1 MVTALAH
8 VCITAPDLAAAE
20 RFYCDGLGCRKAF
33 EFRRPSGERVG
44 FYLRVHGQTFIEVF
58 QQGDI
63 LPEERHPLKH
73 LCFEV
78 ADVDTAAKRLRT
90 LGYEV
95 GEKKLGCDGSWQ
107 AWTAD
112 PGGVRIEFHQYT
124 PQSCQITGDTCTV
137 TW

>member
-8 VCITAPDLAAAE
+8 VCITTPELAAAE
-20 RFYCDGLGCRKAF
+20 RFYCTGLGCRKTF
-33 EFRRPSGERVG
+33 EFRRPGGELVG
-44 FYLRVHGQTFIEVF
+44 FYLRVSDRTFVEVF
-58 QQGDI
+58 RQGDTI
-63 LPEERHPLKH
+63 NEERHPLKH

-78 ADVDTAAKRLRT
+78 ADIDAAIVHLRG

-95 GEKKLGCDGSWQ
+95 GDKKLGCDGSWQ

-124 PQSCQITGDTCTV
+124 PQSRQLTGAACTV